1 MITDADRALVRNIK
15 AGKVLDGAWDAMH
28 HREEAYALGRI
39 EGAKAMQEVTVN
51 LCATLA
57 ETTYDA
63 SDEFKAMLGCEAAI
77 RALDPKTIAEG
88 KP

>member
-15 AGKVLDGAWDAMH
+15 AGKVADGAWDAMH

-39 EGAKAMQEVTVN
+39 EGAKERQEAVE
-51 LCATLA
+51 ATLDKCG
-57 ETTYDA
+57 EPCPQCGD
-63 SDEFKAMLGCEAAI
+63 AI
-77 RALDPKTIAEG
+77 RALSIGKTIAEN